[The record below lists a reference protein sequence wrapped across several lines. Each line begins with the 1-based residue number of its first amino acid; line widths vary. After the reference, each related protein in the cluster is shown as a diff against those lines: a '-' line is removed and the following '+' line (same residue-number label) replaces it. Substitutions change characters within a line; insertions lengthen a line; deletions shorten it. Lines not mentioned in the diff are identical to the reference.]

1 MDGNDPKDIL
11 AEIRLRISGSNIFVG
26 DAAVCDERA
35 ISVAFTSLK
44 RRTKK
49 VKEKRKDHKFPVKK
63 MTDNVYN
70 VFLKSLKSM

>member
-35 ISVAFTSLK
+35 ISGAFTSLK

-49 VKEKRKDHKFPVKK
+49 VKEKRKDHKSPVKE
-63 MTDNVYN
+63 MTDIVYN
-70 VFLKSLKSM
+70 TFENNVKAM

>member
-35 ISVAFTSLK
+35 ISGAFTSLK

-49 VKEKRKDHKFPVKK
+49 
-63 MTDNVYN
+63 
-70 VFLKSLKSM
+70 